1 MIQLFKIQ
9 LIDPK
14 RLHTYFQTFTLLL
27 LVSHLYLS
35 PIGVELAT
43 SACRHGRRQLRA
55 YFRYGNHSPPS
66 QSRGPPMSLQLPFKT
81 GPALPHTTREDANSV
96 MLSDLGLAR
105 RLREVTGTLNQ
116 SATPG
121 PTDDTI
127 AEAEGEKLPK
137 VISYR
142 KKLPQQPL
150 PDRDNAMYDEEHF
163 ASTKYRLALMR
174 RNVEFHQ
181 TFKQL
186 DLTDRLLDDYSCAML
201 REILLQGRL
210 YILGMYVCF
219 NSNLLGWVTN
229 LVIKMDE
236 IVNIERKLTAGLFPN
251 GIAIDTE
258 NNKYTFASFIL
269 RDATFDLLVTAWH
282 LAGGP
287 PKRLLDTSSS
297 STESAATANSEPKLP
312 RIENYLML
320 LDGDDNTTTSDELMM
335 LAPDTKTRK
344 FNKTCGFSN
353 HGPDTHAPTEPEIK
367 PIDKEIVLFDETIDA
382 PLGVTFAVL
391 FDQNTTFHRQ
401 FLEDH
406 DGLEF
411 TEYSAF
417 DPETNTR
424 AYTYQKALNYSIG
437 PKLTRCE
444 VVETIY
450 NLDYDGYIEVELVT
464 RTPDVPLGNSFAV
477 HTRYI
482 LSWGD
487 DNSTDFRLLFYIK
500 WTGSSWIKGMI
511 EKLSL
516 SGQQAAADDLLKA
529 LRKEIDQDTYV
540 TGAADD
546 SGATK
551 PLADSAKVSEKVT
564 TQPSRHVTT
573 TTTTVRHELSGPL
586 LAALTLVVLMITVL
600 LVIEWQNYIMLRET
614 MKLMPTE
621 KILVMRE

>member
-1 MIQLFKIQ
+1 MAD
-9 LIDPK
+9 DPM
-14 RLHTYFQTFTLLL
+14 LTTMTSVTSVVVLA
-27 LVSHLYLS
+27 
-35 PIGVELAT
+35 GVAT
-43 SACRHGRRQLRA
+43 IWHHRDSNRGGGDPCR
-55 YFRYGNHSPPS
+55 PPAPTS
-66 QSRGPPMSLQLPFKT
+66 DTATAAADQPGSMSLQLPFKT

-105 RLREVTGTLNQ
+105 RLREVTGTLAAA
-116 SATPG
+116 ATIG
-121 PTDDTI
+121 GNDDTI
-127 AEAEGEKLPK
+127 AEVDGEKLPK

-142 KKLPQQPL
+142 KKLPAQPL
-150 PDRDNAMYDEEHF
+150 PDRDSAMYDEEHF

-236 IVNIERKLTAGLFPN
+236 IVLIERKLTAGLFPN

-269 RDATFDLLVTAWH
+269 RDATFDLLITAWH

-287 PKRLLDTSSS
+287 PKRRLITSNDNDDNGSV
-297 STESAATANSEPKLP
+297 TTTTTEPKLP

-320 LDGDDNTTTSDELMM
+320 LDGDDGPSSDDLVTT
-335 LAPDTKTRK
+335 LATETKTRK
-344 FNKTCGFSN
+344 FNKTSGYVN
-353 HGPDTHAPTEPEIK
+353 KGPDTHAPTSPTIK
-367 PIDKEIVLFDETIDA
+367 PIDKEVVLFDETIDA
-382 PLGVTFAVL
+382 PMGVTFAVL
-391 FDQNTTFHRQ
+391 FGPNTKFHRQ
-401 FLEDH
+401 FLADH

-411 TEYSAF
+411 SEYGPF
-417 DPETNTR
+417 DPTTHTR
-424 AYTYQKALNYSIG
+424 DYTYQKALNFSIG

-450 NLDYDGYIEVELVT
+450 NLDYDSYIEVELVT
-464 RTPDVPLGNSFAV
+464 RTPDVPLGNAFAV

-482 LSWGD
+482 LSWSD
-487 DNSTDFRLLFYIK
+487 DNTTDLRLLFYIK
-500 WTGSSWIKGMI
+500 WTGSSWIKGVI
-511 EKLSL
+511 EKQSL
-516 SGQQAAADDLLKA
+516 AGQQAAADDFLKG
-529 LRKEIDQDTYV
+529 LRKEIDQNTYV
-540 TGAADD
+540 TGATDD
-546 SGATK
+546 SGTSTTAAIKQPGDTTGAGGDK
-551 PLADSAKVSEKVT
+551 SAAHQST
-564 TQPSRHVTT
+564 RHVTT

-586 LAALTLVVLMITVL
+586 LMALALVVAMISVL
-600 LVIEWQNYIMLRET
+600 LVIEWQNYVMLRET
-614 MKLMPTE
+614 MILMARTP
-621 KILVMRE
+621 I